1 MKTVRE
7 AKFTMPQT
15 FAADLTG
22 MHQIA
27 AYQNRK
33 RTIRNE

>member
-7 AKFTMPQT
+7 AKFTMPQI
-15 FAADLTG
+15 FATDLTG

-27 AYQNRK
+27 AYQNQK